1 MFFRYLLHQWQKKE
15 PCRETFICQ
24 GATFSG
30 KTPTMLKCLMV
41 GRSYKVTMLGL
52 RRCLY
57 SSKRPPEDNC
67 LTITRLIF
75 YFLTFFLNCVDLE
88 LHFPQRP
95 FSVFYGTVLRLCT
108 RSFSIC
114 TLQMKVIYTIYNILK
129 SFGFIYLLELF
140 VVIQCFLF
148 TFFSEELWFTFDKY
162 SQP

>member
-41 GRSYKVTMLGL
+41 GRSYKVTTLGL

-75 YFLTFFLNCVDLE
+75 YFLTFFFLIVLISSCTFHKD
-88 LHFPQRP
+88 HF
-95 FSVFYGTVLRLCT
+95 LC
-108 RSFSIC
+108 SMAQFWDYV
-114 TLQMKVIYTIYNILK
+114 QDH
-129 SFGFIYLLELF
+129 
-140 VVIQCFLF
+140 FLF
-148 TFFSEELWFTFDKY
+148 ALYKWKLFILSIIFWNHSVSFIC
-162 SQP
+162 